1 MKKILVVLI
10 TFLASISMAFAAVN
24 INTASKEQLDSL
36 PGIGEAKAQA
46 IIDYR
51 SKNGPFKSPEDIMK
65 VDGIKEGIF
74 NKIKKDI
81 TVSGATKVEEKKAD
95 SRPSAEKTD
104 KADKAAKPA
113 KADDKA
119 MKSDKVTD
127 KVTNKVTDKPADKAA
142 DKTDKKEKTDKP
154 VKKGN
159 AKEPAKKDEAKK

>member
-1 MKKILVVLI
+1 MKKILAVLI

-95 SRPSAEKTD
+95 SRPSAAKTD

-119 MKSDKVTD
+119 VKGGKVTD
-127 KVTNKVTDKPADKAA
+127 KTTDKPADKAA
-142 DKTDKKEKTDKP
+142 DKADKKEKTDKP
-154 VKKGN
+154 VKKD
-159 AKEPAKKDEAKK
+159 ESKK